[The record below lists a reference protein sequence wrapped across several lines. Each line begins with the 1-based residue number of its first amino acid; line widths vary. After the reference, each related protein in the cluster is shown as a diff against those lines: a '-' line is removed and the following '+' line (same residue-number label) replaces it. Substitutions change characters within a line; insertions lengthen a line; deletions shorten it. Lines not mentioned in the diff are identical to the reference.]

1 MWKFPIDWTKPG
13 IKWHYLGTTGLYGTA
28 YAASLG
34 SEKYSSD
41 FGWSA
46 APSYSSKKYES
57 WESNHHKYTRYDM
70 YYISD

>member
-1 MWKFPIDWTKPG
+1 MLLWTFCREQRFQ
-13 IKWHYLGTTGLYGTA
+13 HYLGTTGLYGTA

-46 APSYSSKKYES
+46 APSYSSKKYELL
-57 WESNHHKYTRYDM
+57 ERNHHIYKR
-70 YYISD
+70 